1 MLSNSQQLIEL
12 VLNQKQEFE
21 EYYKQEN
28 GNSKKINQLRDNHFN
43 QIQTLLKSKFFHGV
57 FKYKDD
63 EYFSKPYLINQF
75 KDFVLNIN
83 EFGIFNKSQYLQQ
96 VEYPKVIFR
105 FKCVYCPKII
115 IENCD
120 FESFKTNLCMY
131 SFIDGYNKMF
141 NNYQQRLKNIK

>member
-12 VLNQKQEFE
+12 VLNQNQEFE
-21 EYYKQEN
+21 EYYKQEK
-28 GNSKKINQLRDNHFN
+28 GTFEKIGQMRDDHFN

-63 EYFSKPYLINQF
+63 EFFSKPYLINQF
-75 KDFVLNIN
+75 KDFVLNVN

-96 VEYPKVIFR
+96 VEYPKIIFR
-105 FKCVYCPKII
+105 FSGVYCPKII

-120 FESFKTNLCMY
+120 FESFKNNLCMY